1 MRTSETD
8 PIRVDFLAP
17 ADVGLP
23 GRIGLTIAPGK
34 KDRFRPWDRDLD
46 ADLQRLR
53 EHYKV
58 DRLVSLM
65 QAHEYDMLQ
74 IADLVRRARAHGI
87 AVRRF
92 PIVDVSAPPARAMA
106 RFIRM
111 IEAIVDEVRA
121 GRTVVIHCRG
131 GLGRTGLVA
140 ASCLVALGHEPGE
153 AIRRVRSA
161 RPGAVEVEQQERWVY
176 AVTEALNGKR
186 SLRCRPDRRRG
197 APMTPAQVRALIPIP
212 DEELVPP
219 PGLFLHP
226 SRLHG
231 QAHVARVMVHAFRLI
246 AATGYTEET
255 ARLWAAVYLHDIARQ
270 HDGVAPRHGADA
282 WKRLADLPDV
292 RALFARGGVREEDY
306 PAIQAAVVG
315 HSDGEPPADHPHR
328 RLMCLLKDADALD
341 RVRLGDLDP
350 SYLRHPEA
358 REMVGFAERLYR
370 LTNLTIP
377 PSPGYFLHLW
387 LVVQLLLGEMV
398 QASAGAIR

>member
-1 MRTSETD
+1 MKTSETD

-17 ADVGLP
+17 ADARLP
-23 GRIGLTIAPGK
+23 GRIGLTFAPGK
-34 KDRFRPWDRDLD
+34 KDRFGPWDRDLD

-53 EHYKV
+53 EHHKV

-65 QAHEYDMLQ
+65 QADEYDKLQ
-74 IADLVRRARAHGI
+74 IANLVDRARAHGI

-92 PIVDVSAPPARAMA
+92 PIRDVGAPPARAMA

-111 IEAIVDEVRA
+111 IEAIVDDVRA

-140 ASCLVALGHEPGE
+140 ASCLVALGHEPDE
-153 AIRRVRSA
+153 AIRHVRSA
-161 RPGAVEVEQQERWVY
+161 RPGAVEVEEQERWVF
-176 AVTEALNGKR
+176 AVAEALNGER
-186 SLRCRPDRRRG
+186 SVRPRRDRRRG
-197 APMTPAQVRALIPIP
+197 AAMTLGEVRALIPVP

-219 PGLFLHP
+219 PGLFLHQ

-231 QAHVARVMVHAFRLI
+231 QAHVARVMVHAFQLV
-246 AATGYTEET
+246 AATGFIEET
-255 ARLWAAVYLHDIARQ
+255 ARLWAAVYLHDIARR

-292 RALFARGGVREEDY
+292 RALFARGGVRDEDY
-306 PAIQAAVVG
+306 PAIQAAVVC
-315 HSDGEPPADHPHR
+315 HSDGKPPADHPHR

-341 RVRLGDLDP
+341 RVRLDDLDP
-350 SYLRHPEA
+350 GYLRHPEA

-370 LTNLTIP
+370 TTNLTIP
-377 PSPGYFLHLW
+377 PSPGYFPPLW
-387 LVVQLLLGEMV
+387 LTVQRLLGEMGH
-398 QASAGAIR
+398 ANADDIR

>member
-23 GRIGLTIAPGK
+23 GRIGLTFAPGK
-34 KDRFRPWDRDLD
+34 KDRFGRWHRDLD

-65 QAHEYDMLQ
+65 QACEFDMLQ
-74 IADLVRRARAHGI
+74 IANIVERARAHGI

-92 PIVDVSAPPARAMA
+92 PIRDVSAPPARAMK

-111 IEAIVDEVRA
+111 IDAVVDDVRA

-140 ASCLVALGHEPGE
+140 ASCLVVLGHQPGE

-161 RPGAVEVEQQERWVY
+161 RPGVVEVEKQERWVF
-176 AVTEALNGKR
+176 AVADALNGKR
-186 SLRCRPDRRRG
+186 SLRRRPDRRLG
-197 APMTPAQVRALIPIP
+197 APMTAAEVRARIPVP

-219 PGLFLHP
+219 PELFLHP

-246 AATGYTEET
+246 AATGFIEET
-255 ARLWAAVYLHDIARQ
+255 ARLWAAVYLHDIARL

-292 RALFARGGVREEDY
+292 RALFARGGVRDEDY
-306 PAIQAAVVG
+306 PAIQAAVVC
-315 HSDGEPPADHPHR
+315 HSDGEPPDDHPHR

-350 SYLRHPEA
+350 AYLRHPEA
-358 REMVGFAERLYR
+358 REMIGFAEQLYR
-370 LTNLTIP
+370 DRENRLRPN
-377 PSPGYFLHLW
+377 SCRFAEAW
-387 LVVQLLLGEMV
+387 SLVGRGDGPQ
-398 QASAGAIR
+398 